1 MTVFTHLDEKNIG
14 YFSHMTRSL
23 YFSKILF
30 LSSIKAFIHSI
41 LPCYFETSTSDTV
54 YKLNFELNET
64 VINKNIYI

>member
-1 MTVFTHLDEKNIG
+1 
-14 YFSHMTRSL
+14 MTRSL

-30 LSSIKAFIHSI
+30 LSSIKAFIHSFF
-41 LPCYFETSTSDTV
+41 PCYFETSTSDTV